1 MPASLYNGAARHIA
15 TRKEVMSAMTTQ
27 KIKLTAFSHG
37 AG

>member
-1 MPASLYNGAARHIA
+1 MGRRVTLRPQGGDERMA
-15 TRKEVMSAMTTQ
+15 TQ